1 MRIWYWITVA
11 TGLVACSEEDKTS
24 TVSPTAAS
32 STSTATQATESPT
45 PKPVS
50 EAELEQRRAQA
61 VKQTNALRDSIN
73 QVAGI
78 MPMESSEGPI
88 PSKIPGTT
96 VHDWTPADSEALNI
110 DWSPSP
116 GRGGSTYAQFEVVF
130 TEDET
135 DFTVTATTDLDGD
148 GVTSTIVATKAE
160 PANIQDPSIW

>member
-11 TGLVACSEEDKTS
+11 TGLLACSEEDKTS

-50 EAELEQRRAQA
+50 AAELEQRRAQA

-88 PSKIPGTT
+88 PSQIPGTT
-96 VHDWTPADSEALNI
+96 GLQAPAGEGAHTRSLR
-110 DWSPSP
+110 WSSQKTRPTL
-116 GRGGSTYAQFEVVF
+116 R
-130 TEDET
+130 
-135 DFTVTATTDLDGD
+135 
-148 GVTSTIVATKAE
+148 
-160 PANIQDPSIW
+160 